1 MASTIDD
8 IARRLVEPRFYADER
23 AFHEGMTQ
31 LREHAPVVHVDARPG
46 VNPFWAVTR
55 HADVLAVERDDALWV
70 NRARSVLTNAD
81 LEAKLRDLRGT
92 QYGVRNLVHMD
103 GDYHRAMRAIGASWF
118 RPKVMRDLKV
128 RIGELARR
136 HVDSMAS
143 NGPDCEFVGE
153 VALAFPGYVI
163 LSLLGLPEAD
173 YPALLR
179 WTQELF
185 GVSDDD
191 SRRGNSA
198 VDMVDVI
205 ADFNAY
211 FTDVTARRRESP
223 TDDLGSAIANARIDD
238 RLLTDHEATGYYQII
253 AAAGHDTTKACLS
266 GGLLALIEHPD
277 ELRRLQDDPSLLPSA
292 VEEIIRWTTPVKTFM
307 RTATADTV
315 LGGVPLDAG
324 TAVAMIYPAANRDPA
339 VFPSPMT
346 FDVARTPNR
355 HLGFGAGAHFC
366 LGAALARLEITAF
379 FEELIPR
386 LESIELAGEP
396 AYLPT
401 VFIGGLK
408 RLPVR
413 CRIR

>member
-1 MASTIDD
+1 
-8 IARRLVEPRFYADER
+8 
-23 AFHEGMTQ
+23 
-31 LREHAPVVHVDARPG
+31 
-46 VNPFWAVTR
+46 
-55 HADVLAVERDDALWV
+55 
-70 NRARSVLTNAD
+70 
-81 LEAKLRDLRGT
+81 
-92 QYGVRNLVHMD
+92 
-103 GDYHRAMRAIGASWF
+103 
-118 RPKVMRDLKV
+118 MRDLKV